1 MEHTDINPMGEV
13 PGGRVIPQESTL
25 SMRFGS
31 VVGEQL
37 WEGLSVACAHA
48 WMCW

>member
-1 MEHTDINPMGEV
+1 MEHTDTNPVGKV

-31 VVGEQL
+31 VDGT
-37 WEGLSVACAHA
+37 GGGDGG
-48 WMCW
+48 